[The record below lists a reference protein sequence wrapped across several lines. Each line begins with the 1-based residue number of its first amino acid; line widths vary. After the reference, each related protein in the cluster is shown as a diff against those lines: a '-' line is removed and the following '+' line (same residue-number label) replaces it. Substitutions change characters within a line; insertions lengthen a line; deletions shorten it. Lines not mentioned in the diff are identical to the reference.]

1 MKKQNSNFVKALV
14 SWIILSI
21 IVIAV
26 SAYFVFDTIFI
37 GPAFLILGFISLLFP
52 LFFKISIR
60 SLYPDMIFG
69 AIDNGILI
77 FAAVLGGLY
86 AGVAGAII
94 GGAAGNT
101 LTDGLG
107 GLFEGYVAEN
117 QRKIKINNL
126 RTSLSTMLGKVSGC
140 LFGAGLGLVLVE
152 LIKII
157 I

>member
-1 MKKQNSNFVKALV
+1 M
-14 SWIILSI
+14 
-21 IVIAV
+21 
-26 SAYFVFDTIFI
+26 
-37 GPAFLILGFISLLFP
+37 
-52 LFFKISIR
+52 ISI
-60 SLYPDMIFG
+60 
-69 AIDNGILI
+69 
-77 FAAVLGGLY
+77 
-86 AGVAGAII
+86 VAGAII